1 MALPSLTYG
10 VFNRGQAKRKLCILN
25 KDFGLSGPN
34 LVRFWQGGAKLYVF
48 LCFSWFTLI
57 FLGIALGFFKY
68 FLVFPLQLL
77 VIFRKHP
84 FIFQGFSCFF
94 LVFSLC
100 FGKLGRGGSKLYAFL
115 WFSWFTLVSLV
126 FALHFLGVPGGFTE
140 N

>member
-1 MALPSLTYG
+1 MAQTIGKKSEG
-10 VFNRGQAKRKLCILN
+10 KMRFRVVWAESGSILA
-25 KDFGLSGPN
+25 G
-34 LVRFWQGGAKLYVF
+34 GGAKLYVF

-57 FLGIALGFFKY
+57 FLGIALGFFRY